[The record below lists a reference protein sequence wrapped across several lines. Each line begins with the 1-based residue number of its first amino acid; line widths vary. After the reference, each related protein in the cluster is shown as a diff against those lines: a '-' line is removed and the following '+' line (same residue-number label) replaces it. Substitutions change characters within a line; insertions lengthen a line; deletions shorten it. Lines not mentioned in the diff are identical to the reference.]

1 MGFIDNMWEN
11 HRAVAITLGVLLFPI
26 AIAIIV
32 LKVMSSANVAGAKAS
47 IEKAQATDN
56 KLASQEDELKK
67 QAAAQVA
74 VADQAA
80 QRIEDR
86 HADDVTPDLDW
97 QNKRKD

>member
-11 HRAVAITLGVLLFPI
+11 HRAVAITLAVLLFPI

-32 LKVMSSANVAGAKAS
+32 LKLMSSANVAGAKAS
-47 IEKAQATDN
+47 IEKAQTTDN
-56 KLASQEDELKK
+56 KLAAQEDELKK
-67 QAAAQVA
+67 QAAAQTTI
-74 VADQAA
+74 ADQAA

-86 HADDVTPDLDW
+86 KSSDELPDLDW